1 MAELDV
7 GAIRAL
13 LREELAPI
21 HAGQDALRVRVDE
34 IAAGQDALRAR
45 ADKIAAALDAMR
57 PNVDGI
63 PFLQRTLS
71 TVQQEQRMMKAAINE
86 IARTQ
91 FTSSEVD
98 ALYADVNA
106 VQARDMELQTRLV
119 TLEREIKETKE
130 ALAGMNE
137 AVQELRR
144 R

>member
-1 MAELDV
+1 MAELDL
-7 GAIRAL
+7 GAIRAV

-21 HAGQDALRVRVDE
+21 N
-34 IAAGQDALRAR
+34 AGQDALRAR
-45 ADKIAAALDAMR
+45 VDKIAAALDAMR

-98 ALYADVNA
+98 ALHADVNA

-130 ALAGMNE
+130 SLAEMNE
-137 AVQELRR
+137 AVQKLKRR
-144 R
+144 

>member
-1 MAELDV
+1 MAELDL

-21 HAGQDALRVRVDE
+21 HAGQDALRARV
-34 IAAGQDALRAR
+34 
-45 ADKIAAALDAMR
+45 DKIAAALDAMR

-91 FTSSEVD
+91 FTSGEVD
-98 ALYADVNA
+98 ALHADVNA

-130 ALAGMNE
+130 ALAEMNE
-137 AVQELRR
+137 AVQELKRR
-144 R
+144 

>member
-1 MAELDV
+1 MPELDL
-7 GAIRAL
+7 GAIRAM

-21 HAGQDALRVRVDE
+21 NAGQDALRVRV
-34 IAAGQDALRAR
+34 
-45 ADKIAAALDAMR
+45 DKIAAALDAMR

-98 ALYADVNA
+98 ALHADVNA

-119 TLEREIKETKE
+119 TLEREIKETKQ
-130 ALAGMNE
+130 ALAEMNE

>member
-1 MAELDV
+1 MSTGGPVAGQASRPLKRGPTWRIDGMAEL

-21 HAGQDALRVRVDE
+21 HAGQDALRARVDE

-45 ADKIAAALDAMR
+45 VDKIAAALDAMR
-57 PNVDGI
+57 ANVDGI

-98 ALYADVNA
+98 ALHADVNA
-106 VQARDMELQTRLV
+106 VQARDM
-119 TLEREIKETKE
+119 
-130 ALAGMNE
+130 
-137 AVQELRR
+137 
-144 R
+144 

>member
-1 MAELDV
+1 MAELDL

-21 HAGQDALRVRVDE
+21 NAGQE
-34 IAAGQDALRAR
+34 ALRAR
-45 ADKIAAALDAMR
+45 VDKMVVMGLSMGAVLDAMR

-71 TVQQEQRMMKAAINE
+71 TVQQEQRMTKAAINE

-98 ALYADVNA
+98 ALHADVNA

-119 TLEREIKETKE
+119 TLEREIKETKD
-130 ALAGMNE
+130 ALAEMNE
-137 AVQELRR
+137 AVQELKRR
-144 R
+144 